1 MKHKNSNQNE
11 PLASEMLPEYDFAGK
26 KRVRGKYHQAYQ
38 QGHMVQVSQEDGSV
52 TTHYF
57 TLEDGAVM
65 LEPDV
70 REYFPNSES
79 VNQALRALIALRPG
93 KPAKS
98 KGLSKQRQEDGL

>member
-1 MKHKNSNQNE
+1 MTLLE
-11 PLASEMLPEYDFAGK
+11 K
-26 KRVRGKYHQAYQ
+26 KGCGGSTQAYQ
-38 QGHMVQVSQEDGSV
+38 QGHTERVIQDDGSV

-79 VNQALRALIALRPG
+79 VNQVLRALIAL
-93 KPAKS
+93 KPSKSAKRTVR
-98 KGLSKQRQEDGL
+98 SKQGKKDGL